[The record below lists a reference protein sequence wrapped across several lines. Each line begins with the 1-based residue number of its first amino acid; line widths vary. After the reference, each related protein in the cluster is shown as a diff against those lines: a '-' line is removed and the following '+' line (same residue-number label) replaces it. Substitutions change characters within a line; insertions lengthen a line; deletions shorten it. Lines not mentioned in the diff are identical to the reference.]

1 MTHALPPDS
10 PPQDAPASFD
20 PQPIHGDA
28 SFGRLLG
35 RQRQLRD
42 ERRRSRALDA
52 GDAQLLPL
60 MLSLARISARA
71 LVLGQVE
78 PQASGGAR

>member
-1 MTHALPPDS
+1 MTQTPQADAS
-10 PPQDAPASFD
+10 PPFI
-20 PQPIHGDA
+20 PQPVHGDA

-42 ERRRSRALDA
+42 EHRQGLSLDA

-71 LVLGQVE
+71 QVLGQVE
-78 PQASGGAR
+78 AQVSEGAQ

>member
-1 MTHALPPDS
+1 MTHTPKAGAPP
-10 PPQDAPASFD
+10 PFF
-20 PQPIHGDA
+20 PQPVHGDA

-42 ERRRSRALDA
+42 EHRQGLSLDA

-71 LVLGQVE
+71 QVLGQVE
-78 PQASGGAR
+78 AQVLGGAR

>member
-1 MTHALPPDS
+1 MINLTTPSQAQVGDPP
-10 PPQDAPASFD
+10 PYD
-20 PQPIHGDA
+20 PKPVHGDA

-42 ERRRSRALDA
+42 EHRQGLALDA

-71 LVLGQVE
+71 QVLGQVE
-78 PQASGGAR
+78 AQVSGGAR